1 MAPNRQ
7 LSEPVLSLLTQ
18 CPIFKGLN
26 IRELEGLLENSSYR
40 IHEFGRGE
48 MVVQAGDVVNF
59 QRIVISGSVK
69 GEMVDF
75 AGKVIKIEDI
85 QPPGP
90 LAAAFLFGNQNRYP
104 VNIIANETAG
114 ILSIPK
120 DFFLRMMQGHERVL
134 ENFLHA
140 VSSRG
145 QFLSGKIRFLSF
157 TTIKGK
163 IAQYL
168 LDLSARQGSDTVLLP
183 LSQSQLSEFF
193 GVTRPSIGRAMGEM
207 NHAGLIRTE
216 GKRVT
221 ILQKPDLLSLLK

>member
-1 MAPNRQ
+1 MARSRF
-7 LSEPVLSLLTQ
+7 LSEEEISLLTSS
-18 CPIFKGLN
+18 PVFAGLKESEVNELLDESSFRINEFSKGDLVA
-26 IRELEGLLENSSYR
+26 S
-40 IHEFGRGE
+40 
-48 MVVQAGDVVNF
+48 AGDEVHL

-69 GEMVDF
+69 GEMEDF

-85 QPPGP
+85 QPPRP
-90 LAAAFLFGNQNRYP
+90 VAAAFLFGNQNSYP
-104 VNIIANETAG
+104 VNIIANESTR

-120 DFFLRMMQGHERVL
+120 DSFLRMMQCNAKVL

-157 TTIKGK
+157 STIKGK

-168 LDLSARQGSDTVLLP
+168 LDLSSRQGSDALMLP
-183 LSQSQLSEFF
+183 MSQFQLSELF

-207 NHAGLIRTE
+207 NRDGLIKTD
-216 GKRVT
+216 GKQVS
-221 ILQKPDLLSLLK
+221 ILNKTGLLRLLK

>member
-1 MAPNRQ
+1 MSHSQ
-7 LSEPVLSLLTQ
+7 HLSDELLVLLSASPVFAGLKLTV
-18 CPIFKGLN
+18 IS
-26 IRELEGLLENSSYR
+26 ELLELSSYR
-40 IHEFGRGE
+40 INEFSKGDI
-48 MVVQAGDVVNF
+48 VANAGDEVHF

-85 QPPGP
+85 QPPRP
-90 LAAAFLFGNQNRYP
+90 LAAAFLFGNQNSYP
-104 VNIIANETAG
+104 VNIIANETTR
-114 ILSIPK
+114 IMSIPK
-120 DFFLRMMQGHERVL
+120 DEFLRMMQGNAKVL

-157 TTIKGK
+157 STIKGK

-168 LDLSARQGSDTVLLP
+168 LDLSARQGSDTIRLP
-183 LSQSQLSEFF
+183 LSQSQLSELF

-207 NHAGLIRTE
+207 NRDGLIRTD
-216 GKRVT
+216 GKMVS
-221 ILQKPDLLSLLK
+221 ILQKQGLFSHLK

>member
-1 MAPNRQ
+1 MSLSAS
-7 LSEPVLSLLTQ
+7 LSEEELFLLVESPVFTGLGKSDV
-18 CPIFKGLN
+18 KGL
-26 IRELEGLLENSSYR
+26 LDNSSFR
-40 IHEFGRGE
+40 INEFGK
-48 MVVQAGDVVNF
+48 GDVVASAGDEVHF
-59 QRIVISGSVK
+59 QRIVVSGSVK

-85 QPPGP
+85 QPPRP
-90 LAAAFLFGNQNRYP
+90 VAAAFLFGNQNRYP
-104 VNIIANETAG
+104 VNIIANESTR

-120 DFFLRMMQGHERVL
+120 DAFLRMMQSNGRVL

-163 IAQYL
+163 IAQFL
-168 LDLSARQGSDTVLLP
+168 LDLSSRKDSDTFILP
-183 LSQSQLSEFF
+183 MSQSQLSELF

-207 NHAGLIRTE
+207 NRDGLIRTE
-216 GKRVT
+216 GKQVS
-221 ILQKPDLLSLLK
+221 ILDKAGLLRLLK

>member
-1 MAPNRQ
+1 MSEHISEQ
-7 LSEPVLSLLTQ
+7 TLSILVN
-18 CPIFKGLN
+18 CPIFAGLS
-26 IRELEGLLENSSYR
+26 IDELDKLFEKSLSR
-40 IHEFGRGE
+40 IKDYKKGE
-48 MVVQAGDVVNF
+48 MLAQAGDQVHF

-85 QPPGP
+85 PPPKP

-104 VNIIANETAG
+104 VNIIANDVTR

-120 DFFLRMMQGHERVL
+120 ESFLRMMQTNGRVL

-157 TTIKGK
+157 SSIKGK

-168 LDLSARQGSDTVLLP
+168 LDLSLRQDSLALQLP
-183 LSQSQLSEFF
+183 HSQSQLSELF

-207 NHAGLIRTE
+207 NHSGLIQTE
-216 GKRVT
+216 GKKVL
-221 ILQKPDLLSLLK
+221 ILDKQGLLSILK

>member
-1 MAPNRQ
+1 MTEHRH
-7 LSEPVLSLLTQ
+7 LSEPVLSLLTY
-18 CPIFKGLN
+18 CPIFLGLTSQ
-26 IRELEGLLENSSYR
+26 ELEGLFENASFR
-40 IHEFGRGE
+40 INEFDRGE
-48 MVVQAGDVVNF
+48 MVVQAGDVVHF
-59 QRIVISGSVK
+59 QRIVIAGSVK

-104 VNIIANETAG
+104 VNIIANEPAA
-114 ILSIPK
+114 ILSISK
-120 DFFLRMMQGHERVL
+120 DSFLRMMQSNERVL

-140 VSSRG
+140 ISSRG

-168 LDLSARQGSDTVLLP
+168 LDLSLRQGSETMMLP
-183 LSQSQLSEFF
+183 LSQSQLSELF

-221 ILQKPDLLSLLK
+221 ILQKQGLLSLLK

>member
-1 MAPNRQ
+1 MTKLRRPTD
-7 LSEPVLSLLTQ
+7 PVLSLLLN
-18 CPIFKGLN
+18 CPVFKGLS
-26 IRELEGLLENSSYR
+26 RDELAVLFENSSFR
-40 IHEFGRGE
+40 ISRHKKGE
-48 MVVQAGDVVNF
+48 MIVRAGDKVHF
-59 QRIVISGSVK
+59 QRIVVGGSVK

-85 QPPGP
+85 LPPRP
-90 LAAAFLFGNQNRYP
+90 LAAAFLFGSQNSYP
-104 VNIIANETAG
+104 VNIIANEASE

-120 DFFLRMMQGHERVL
+120 DSFLRMMQDNGRVL

-168 LDLSARQGSDTVLLP
+168 LDLSLRQESDTVMLP
-183 LSQSQLSEFF
+183 LSQNQLSELF

-207 NHAGLIRTE
+207 NHAGLILTE
-216 GKRVT
+216 GKQVR
-221 ILQKPDLLSLLK
+221 ILEKQKLLSLLK

>member
-1 MAPNRQ
+1 MASIRH
-7 LSEPVLSLLTQ
+7 LSDPVLSLLLK
-18 CPIFKGLN
+18 CPVFKGLTKE
-26 IRELEGLLENSSYR
+26 ELNDLFENSSFR
-40 IHEFGRGE
+40 ISQYEKGE
-48 MVVQAGDVVNF
+48 MVVNAGDQVHF
-59 QRIVISGSVK
+59 QRIVIGGSVK

-90 LAAAFLFGNQNRYP
+90 LAAAFLFGSQNRYP
-104 VNIIANETAG
+104 VNIIANEASE

-120 DFFLRMMQGHERVL
+120 DSFLRMMQGNGRVL

-168 LDLSARQGSDTVLLP
+168 LDLSLRQGSDTLILP
-183 LSQSQLSEFF
+183 LSQSQLSELF

-207 NHAGLIRTE
+207 NHAGLIRTD
-216 GKRVT
+216 GKQVS
-221 ILQKPDLLSLLK
+221 ILEKQKLLSLLK

>member
-1 MAPNRQ
+1 MTQNRH

-18 CPIFKGLN
+18 CPVFKGLS
-26 IRELEGLLENSSYR
+26 RVELEELFKNSSFR
-40 IHEFGRGE
+40 INKFARGE
-48 MVVQAGDVVNF
+48 MVVQAGDEVLF
-59 QRIVISGSVK
+59 QRIVIEGSVK

-85 QPPGP
+85 QPPRP
-90 LAAAFLFGNQNRYP
+90 LAAAFLYGSQNRYP
-104 VNIIANETAG
+104 VNIIANEPAK
-114 ILSIPK
+114 ILSIPR
-120 DFFLRMMQGHERVL
+120 DSFLHMMQGNGRVL

-168 LDLSARQGSDTVLLP
+168 LDLSLRQGSETIMLP
-183 LSQSQLSEFF
+183 HSQSQLSELF

-216 GKRVT
+216 GKQVT
-221 ILQKPDLLSLLK
+221 ILEKQGLLFQLK

>member
-1 MAPNRQ
+1 MSEAISDFT
-7 LSEPVLSLLTQ
+7 LSVLANS
-18 CPIFKGLN
+18 PIFAGLSQV
-26 IRELEGLLENSSYR
+26 ELKKLMKDSLSR
-40 IHEFGRGE
+40 IKEYKKGE
-48 MVVQAGDVVNF
+48 MIAQAGDVVHY
-59 QRIVISGSVK
+59 QRIVVSGSVK

-90 LAAAFLFGNQNRYP
+90 LAAAFLFGNQNSYP
-104 VNIIANETAG
+104 VNIIANDTTK

-120 DFFLRMMQGHERVL
+120 ESFLRMMQTNGSVL

-157 TTIKGK
+157 SSIKGK

-168 LDLSARQGSDTVLLP
+168 LDLSVRQGSQTLMLP
-183 LSQSQLSEFF
+183 HSQNQLSELF
-193 GVTRPSIGRAMGEM
+193 GVTRPSIGRAMGDM
-207 NHAGLIRTE
+207 NHAGLIQTE
-216 GKRVT
+216 GKKVT
-221 ILQKPDLLSLLK
+221 ILEKQGLLALLK